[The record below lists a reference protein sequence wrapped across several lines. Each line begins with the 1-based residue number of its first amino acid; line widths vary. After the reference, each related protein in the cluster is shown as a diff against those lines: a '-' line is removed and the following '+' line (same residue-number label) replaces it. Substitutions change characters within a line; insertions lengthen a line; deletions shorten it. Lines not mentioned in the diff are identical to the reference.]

1 MKYTYDTESRVCEFE
16 TVDEVK
22 FFLFLLQNIEFKP
35 NNYSKSETHSE
46 QKHRFLKKQERLVN
60 KLIQV
65 TLKHLRAISEL
76 ECIAPCHP
84 TTEIL

>member
-35 NNYSKSETHSE
+35 NNYSESETHSE
-46 QKHRFLKKQERLVN
+46 QKHQFLKKQERLVN

-65 TLKHLRAISEL
+65 TLKHLRAISEP

>member
-46 QKHRFLKKQERLVN
+46 QEHQFLKKQERLVN

-65 TLKHLRAISEL
+65 TLKHLQAISKL
-76 ECIAPCHP
+76 KCIAPCHP
-84 TTEIL
+84 TTENL